1 MPQPDRI
8 LMRKLTLLAL
18 AFPVLLAAS
27 QPPAPVPAAQTPA
40 PQRPKRPGVT
50 TPGVRIPIT
59 KLKPE
64 AVYQVP
70 GAPDWMA
77 VDKEVWVSNSPK
89 NSVSRL
95 DPKSAAVLA
104 TITVGKNP
112 CSGLA
117 AGFGSVWVPNCGD
130 ATVTRL
136 DLKDGK
142 EQATFPITIGD
153 SEGGVTTG
161 AGSFWILTDTK

>member
-1 MPQPDRI
+1 
-8 LMRKLTLLAL
+8 
-18 AFPVLLAAS
+18 
-27 QPPAPVPAAQTPA
+27 
-40 PQRPKRPGVT
+40 
-50 TPGVRIPIT
+50 PGVRIPIT

-64 AVYQVP
+64 AVYDVP

-95 DPKSAAVLA
+95 DPKGNTV
-104 TITVGKNP
+104 TTFTVGKHP

-117 AGFGSVWVPNCGD
+117 AGFGTVWVPNCGD
-130 ATVTRL
+130 STITRL

-142 EQATFPITIGD
+142 EQATFPL
-153 SEGGVTTG
+153 TTG
-161 AGSFWILTDTK
+161 PSA